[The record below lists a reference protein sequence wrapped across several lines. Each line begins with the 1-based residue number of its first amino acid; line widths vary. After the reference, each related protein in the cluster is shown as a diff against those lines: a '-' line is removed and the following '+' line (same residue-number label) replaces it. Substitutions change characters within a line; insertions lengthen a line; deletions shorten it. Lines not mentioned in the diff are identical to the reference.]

1 MIFVHDVD
9 RLCAAAGHFRVAE
22 ILDDFRSRLHE
33 LSRHEDTVAQL
44 SDRKFVL
51 LLSEFR
57 NQGHVQLAAQKIQRL
72 LEASSDTGTGHPA
85 LQAAIGIVLVPAQYG
100 SAKEVLR
107 FAEIALLD
115 GRRNKRPITF
125 YQAQAADRM
134 ISEWNLEQRFADA
147 IEVGSLELHY
157 QPKLHLGNMR
167 VTGAEALVRWHDPVL
182 GEISPDVFIDVAE
195 HSGLIPELTQFSLQ
209 RACHGLNEWRQSLP
223 DLTIAVNITP
233 TVIGDL
239 EIVDLLASA
248 TRIWNLDADAV
259 VLEVTENALMID
271 PEASRRILAAIR
283 DFGAGVSI
291 DDFGTGYSSLA
302 YLRDIPADELKI
314 DRSFVTNMR
323 SDPGDRKIVE
333 HAISIAKS
341 FDLRVVAEGVPDG
354 ETMNDLR
361 ALGCDYAQG
370 HHICEPLPA
379 AEFLAWCL
387 EWNRR
392 PR

>member
-1 MIFVHDVD
+1 
-9 RLCAAAGHFRVAE
+9 
-22 ILDDFRSRLHE
+22 
-33 LSRHEDTVAQL
+33 
-44 SDRKFVL
+44 
-51 LLSEFR
+51 
-57 NQGHVQLAAQKIQRL
+57 
-72 LEASSDTGTGHPA
+72 
-85 LQAAIGIVLVPAQYG
+85 
-100 SAKEVLR
+100 
-107 FAEIALLD
+107 
-115 GRRNKRPITF
+115 
-125 YQAQAADRM
+125 
-134 ISEWNLEQRFADA
+134 
-147 IEVGSLELHY
+147 
-157 QPKLHLGNMR
+157 
-167 VTGAEALVRWHDPVL
+167 
-182 GEISPDVFIDVAE
+182 
-195 HSGLIPELTQFSLQ
+195 
-209 RACHGLNEWRQSLP
+209 LNEWRQSLP